1 MRRGIAVLKSFVGA
15 IKVTVG
21 DIDIGVDIEP
31 EPGAA
36 DSGDLGVDLPSLF
49 AAMGEAAQERG
60 VGVAILVDE
69 IQYFSSPELSVLI
82 MAMHKMQQ
90 RQLPLVLIAA
100 GLPLFFAGV
109 GVLGVESCR
118 CFAHQL
124 GGGTGHQR
132 SGLQAT
138 G

>member
-21 DIDIGVDIEP
+21 DIDIGMDIEP

-60 VGVAILVDE
+60 VMSQTSWTSKSISWGQCVPA
-69 IQYFSSPELSVLI
+69 
-82 MAMHKMQQ
+82 
-90 RQLPLVLIAA
+90 
-100 GLPLFFAGV
+100 
-109 GVLGVESCR
+109 
-118 CFAHQL
+118 
-124 GGGTGHQR
+124 
-132 SGLQAT
+132 
-138 G
+138 